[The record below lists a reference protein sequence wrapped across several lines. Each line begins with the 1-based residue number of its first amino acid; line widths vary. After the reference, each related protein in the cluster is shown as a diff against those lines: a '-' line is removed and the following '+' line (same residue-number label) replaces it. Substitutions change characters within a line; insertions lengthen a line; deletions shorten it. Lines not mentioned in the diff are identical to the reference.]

1 MVGRSGCA
9 GQCALAIC
17 PAAGLLC
24 MYAAGGWL
32 GARNGVKAMRED
44 LSNHIKDGE
53 VHNHRRKD
61 DP

>member
-1 MVGRSGCA
+1 
-9 GQCALAIC
+9 
-17 PAAGLLC
+17 